1 VSDMLALRLES
12 LAADWQVRRFNP
24 NHAPPGAGGGQFTSG
39 PQGGAQ
45 AAKQQKPQRAA
56 NARAARAKGNLLKR
70 ARADDAEAGKL
81 EGQLKGLRAQQ
92 AQALAAAGRHR
103 TAKAHH
109 AKQHKA
115 ARQHHIKAHH
125 AKAVAH
131 HTSAAATAAAT
142 AAALGGQIA
151 GLVKRIDSLRAQ
163 AKALRAQAAKL

>member
-1 VSDMLALRLES
+1 MLALRLES

-115 ARQHHIKAHH
+115 AREHPLPGAGLQGLSSVPPEATQEGGGT
-125 AKAVAH
+125 AVATTLSFILLGNA
-131 HTSAAATAAAT
+131 TS
-142 AAALGGQIA
+142 LE
-151 GLVKRIDSLRAQ
+151 RAFG
-163 AKALRAQAAKL
+163 